1 MKTTFPPFF
10 DNLIWLDSKEAAAYL
25 RISINA
31 LRIMVYKGK
40 LKPKKLERRLRFKRA
55 ELDKKLEASKGAFDD

>member
-1 MKTTFPPFF
+1 MTTTIQPFF

-31 LRIMVYKGK
+31 LRIMVYKGQ
-40 LKPKKLERRLRFKRA
+40 LQPKKLGSRLRFRRA
-55 ELDKKLEASKGAFDD
+55 ELDKKLEASKGAFND